1 MAISSKSAEV
11 EELAHTRSS
20 NDRFRVSSM
29 SAVGCERERLCSRR

>member
-20 NDRFRVSSM
+20 NGRFRAAARSIPQ
-29 SAVGCERERLCSRR
+29 GPLGWPET